1 MVISTVLSGFSVF
14 AVVAWVLW
22 YFYEKRQKKNSI
34 MGRTVQQLQGPA
46 RRLDALGRE
55 GLGMNFGIE
64 DRVKYPG
71 LVDWTG
77 KKFEKTADY
86 LATKLGGGRRSN
98 AEKRRTRR
106 TRTRKSRKSRKSRT
120 RKSRKS
126 RKSRTRKSRKSR
138 KSRTR
143 KSRKSR
149 KSRTRKSRN

>member
-55 GLGMNFGIE
+55 GLGMNFGIG

-106 TRTRKSRKSRKSRT
+106 TRTRKSRT